1 MKYVSIHICQYTY
14 MSVIRHN
21 HTCTLVQSNLINSPF
36 MSSNQAFADG
46 HRTII
51 GLSQNPKKRH
61 KQIAM
66 ALEKGVNAVRLVH
79 SLPSEYWDARSTTT
93 SVAAQNRA
101 KEDLKK
107 SAREEKSRREHERY
121 LARLPKISKG
131 ENYYQLGLQRKVIN
145 CEEISANRNIRQLR
159 EKLENEEHLLK
170 SIKRKRAHND
180 TLRAKVK
187 ETRRV
192 AASLPRVVI
201 PKRRVFVDKT
211 ISYSPYVSFEER
223 LALYEASRKQDSVD
237 TRIVEDKIVDKENEE
252 NGANQ
257 EEEVSKNTE
266 EATMEK
272 ATTEIAT
279 MEEVDRVEDDDSMDY
294 VAFGVENFEKEWM
307 EMENSNNDIV
317 F

>member
-1 MKYVSIHICQYTY
+1 
-14 MSVIRHN
+14 MS
-21 HTCTLVQSNLINSPF
+21 T
-36 MSSNQAFADG
+36 NQAFADG
-46 HRTII
+46 HWTII
-51 GLSQNPKKRH
+51 GLSKNPKKRQ
-61 KQIAM
+61 KQIAT

-79 SLPSEYWDARSTTT
+79 SLPSKYWDARSTTT

-107 SAREEKSRREHERY
+107 SAREEKNRRDHERY

-131 ENYYQLGLQRKVIN
+131 ENYYQLGLQRKVIH
-145 CEEISANRNIRQLR
+145 CEEISANRYIRQLR
-159 EKLENEEHLLK
+159 EKLENKEHLSQ
-170 SIKRKRAHND
+170 SIKRKRAHNG
-180 TLRAKVK
+180 TLKAKVK

-192 AASLPRVVI
+192 AATLPRVVI

-223 LALYEASRKQDSVD
+223 LALYEASKKQDSAG
-237 TRIVEDKIVDKENEE
+237 TRIVENKIVEKENEE
-252 NGANQ
+252 EGANQ
-257 EEEVSKNTE
+257 EEEDSKNTE

-272 ATTEIAT
+272 ATMEEVT
-279 MEEVDRVEDDDSMDY
+279 MEEDDREEDDDSMDY

-307 EMENSNNDIV
+307 EMENNNNDIA